1 MVSTLIRRAPGVVPS
16 PCVVDGSTPKL
27 LPGLIPF
34 RSDTLQARF
43 FVLTFFHEF
52 AARPPGTSNASA
64 CTRSVHQ
71 ADARASDRCW
81 ASGSWASSWAS
92 GSWAYARRGCRAHM
106 DVLFAI
112 GGDDVVH
119 MPFMKDVVHDVGTRR
134 TDSAFLQ
141 AARPCKVPMQSLP
154 CRFGRRRLSWKAW
167 RTQRCH

>member
-1 MVSTLIRRAPGVVPS
+1 MIPNHSDGLDAHSPRTRRCPLPLRCGREHPEVAARADSISIGRAPGAVF
-16 PCVVDGSTPKL
+16 CVDVLPRIRRKTARKL
-27 LPGLIPF
+27 QMHQP
-34 RSDTLQARF
+34 A
-43 FVLTFFHEF
+43 
-52 AARPPGTSNASA
+52 
-64 CTRSVHQ
+64 RSVYQ
-71 ADARASDRCW
+71 ADAQASDRCR
-81 ASGSWASSWAS
+81 AS

-119 MPFMKDVVHDVGTRR
+119 MPFMRDVVHDVGTRR

>member
-1 MVSTLIRRAPGVVPS
+1 MIPNHSDGLDAHSPRTRRGP
-16 PCVVDGSTPKL
+16 
-27 LPGLIPF
+27 LPLRCGREHPE
-34 RSDTLQARF
+34 
-43 FVLTFFHEF
+43 V
-52 AARPPGTSNASA
+52 AARADSISIGHAPDRQELQMHQPA
-64 CTRSVHQ
+64 RSVYQ
-71 ADARASDRCW
+71 ADARASDRCR
-81 ASGSWASSWAS
+81 ASGSWASGSWAS

-119 MPFMKDVVHDVGTRR
+119 MPFMRDVVHDVGTRR